1 MQSNRLNLFL
11 KLTLLKS
18 NTNVIYFFTA
28 YLRGTPA
35 LHLNEPAGGSCFD
48 VCLGLVWHCYCIYMT
63 YVCLIQKKLRGQG
76 CVESKN
82 MTSAKRKS
90 TMSSLNP
97 PIIQVGSFK
106 CRAGVPLRF
115 DNCTF
120 VLMFTTLSRTSWR
133 GGPGT
138 ASPTL
143 GRRRAAGRDTW
154 ERGHLLTRGPESR

>member
-1 MQSNRLNLFL
+1 MWIKIHNCWFYTQDEHQPCIWMRQQVEAAVMLAWVWFGIAIVFTWYSFVCGK
-11 KLTLLKS
+11 KL
-18 NTNVIYFFTA
+18 IYFEL
-28 YLRGTPA
+28 LRG
-35 LHLNEPAGGSCFD
+35 
-48 VCLGLVWHCYCIYMT
+48 
-63 YVCLIQKKLRGQG
+63 RG

-97 PIIQVGSFK
+97 SIIQVGSFK

-120 VLMFTTLSRTSWR
+120 VWRFPTLSRTSWR

-143 GRRRAAGRDTW
+143 GRRRGAGRDTW